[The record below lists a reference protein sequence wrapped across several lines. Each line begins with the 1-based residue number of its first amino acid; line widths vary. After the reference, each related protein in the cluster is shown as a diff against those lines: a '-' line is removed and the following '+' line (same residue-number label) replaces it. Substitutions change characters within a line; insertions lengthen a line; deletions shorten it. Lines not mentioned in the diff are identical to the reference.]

1 MRIQFRTMLLLLV
14 GACFI
19 ATIQT
24 AMSMPNFARRY
35 NMSCSSCHNPVPRLN
50 DFGFKFRAA
59 GFRLPDDIGKG
70 ETSNN
75 LGDYLAART
84 QVRADY
90 KTSDP
95 GTPNSTKTS
104 NAQMTFHEL
113 TVYPIS
119 GAYGK
124 DLSSLVE
131 LSFLP
136 DNYAEV
142 ENGYVRYDYAT
153 NSTSFVSFRAG
164 IFHPF
169 EGYGASDRPLGISR
183 PFFQTTTA
191 NQNQSSLFTPW
202 GYDEAGVEV
211 GYTMEKTSFRITM
224 FNGILPSGEPAQGGN
239 LSKSTTSQSR
249 DNKDVQLFVNHA
261 LTDNGGGLSG
271 YAYFGKVDLT
281 NGTTYKN
288 SFQRYAIYASYPV
301 QKALLLGGYQ
311 NGSDT
316 YLDPVAVTT
325 STFSSTG
332 FFAEANYNISDPLW
346 VGLRFDAFDPSTNK
360 SNNEV
365 NGITAVANYYYDNGL
380 QFIAEYQNK
389 STKSQAGSSAP
400 TYTKADNTVQV
411 RMIFIF

>member
-1 MRIQFRTMLLLLV
+1 MRSQSRAMWSVLICAAFF
-14 GACFI
+14 A
-19 ATIQT
+19 AIQT
-24 AMSMPNFARRY
+24 GVSMPNFARRY

-59 GFRLPDDIGKG
+59 GFRLPDEVGKG

-90 KTSDP
+90 KATDP
-95 GTPNSTKTS
+95 GTPNSVKTS
-104 NAQMTFHEL
+104 NAQVTFHEL
-113 TVYPIS
+113 TVYPIT
-119 GAYGK
+119 GAYAK

-142 ENGYVRYDYAT
+142 ENAYVRYNYAT
-153 NSTSFVSFRAG
+153 SGTSFISLRAG

-183 PFFQTTTA
+183 PFFQTTTP
-191 NQNQSSLFTPW
+191 NQNQSTLFTPW
-202 GYDEAGVEV
+202 GYDEAGVEA
-211 GYTMEKTSFRITM
+211 GYTMERTSFRVTM
-224 FNGILPSGEPAQGGN
+224 FNGILPTGEPAQGGN
-239 LSKSTTSQSR
+239 LSKSTTSLSR

-261 LTDNGGGLSG
+261 LTDNGGGVSG

-281 NGTTYKN
+281 SGTTFKN
-288 SFQRYAIYASYPV
+288 SFARYAVYASYPV

-311 NGSDT
+311 SASDN
-316 YLDPVAVTT
+316 YLEAGATT
-325 STFSSTG
+325 TFSSTG
-332 FFAEANYNISDPLW
+332 LFGEADYNISEPLW
-346 VGLRFDAFDPSTNK
+346 VGLRFDSFDPSTSK
-360 SNNEV
+360 SNNEIT
-365 NGITAVANYYYDNGL
+365 GITAVANYYYDNGL

-389 STKSQAGSSAP
+389 STKSQAGTGAP
-400 TYTKADNTVQV
+400 TYTKADNALQV